1 MHERY
6 EVVYRAAMKYH
17 GKYWV
22 YDEETRG
29 GKIVTGDYMQYS
41 RPYSTPGPA
50 KTAVTKARRS
60 SYADFVDGW
69 VEVSTGW
76 KVLDED

>member
-1 MHERY
+1 MEDKY
-6 EVVYRAAMKYH
+6 EVVYRAAIKRN
-17 GKYWV
+17 GKRWL
-22 YDEETRG
+22 YDEQRY
-29 GKIVTGDYMQYS
+29 VTGEYVAYS

-50 KTAVTKARRS
+50 KAVVTKVRRRGS
-60 SYADFVDGW
+60 ADFVDGW